1 MYGGYARDVGQ
12 HINEL
17 ASIPKVPRQI
27 LIYTEEQGG
36 MGKGK
41 LYPGGKKSPDNQR
54 WRIIGPHKTEPTEPC
69 GRFHWPL
76 EWGYSFLNETGELG
90 SSILKSVWGKIGVC
104 KLDVYFIV
112 DVFLLERSHFSAA
125 ASQRKTSTK
134 TLLFHELWGRLNSH
148 LTLYKL

>member
-1 MYGGYARDVGQ
+1 MLEEAELEPCRKHRRLARHEGYLAGENRLEFCMYGGYARDVGQ

-54 WRIIGPHKTEPTEPC
+54 
-69 GRFHWPL
+69 
-76 EWGYSFLNETGELG
+76 
-90 SSILKSVWGKIGVC
+90 
-104 KLDVYFIV
+104 
-112 DVFLLERSHFSAA
+112 
-125 ASQRKTSTK
+125 
-134 TLLFHELWGRLNSH
+134 
-148 LTLYKL
+148 